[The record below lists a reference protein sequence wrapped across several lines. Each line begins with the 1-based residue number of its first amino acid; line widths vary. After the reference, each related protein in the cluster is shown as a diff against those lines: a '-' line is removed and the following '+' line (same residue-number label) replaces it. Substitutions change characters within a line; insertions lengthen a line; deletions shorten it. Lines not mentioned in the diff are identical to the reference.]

1 MGDWLSP
8 DPWFDDDDDEISA
21 ALTNLKL
28 HKPKTYTT
36 QSLATY
42 RAACIALRRRGVPG
56 AVCRSHLPWAPT
68 AAGDPGEACRAAV
81 AAWAA
86 ELEAAAGAAGVPLE
100 VDAPADWFRLAH
112 VVLSCLPS
120 EAIGACFCGP
130 FGADRYTFPACG
142 HMVEQTDDD
151 VWIQQAPA
159 ERASTLADALR
170 ARPPPQP
177 LHDAAGAAQ
186 RIRCPRCGVAG
197 PALHE
202 LVPRFL
208 PASAARAP
216 TVLWIV
222 ILRSKADGLS
232 RHRVAIP
239 EALYFDAATGEP
251 AALERGEPAPGGVR
265 RYVLSGVMLFHS
277 KRERDDPP
285 PEFDG
290 DSGGR
295 YSICMALAPGDFYWF
310 GDEEAGAAPVRGAAA
325 DDLLSRHGHSA
336 FYNADLACR
345 PSSQVFL
352 PIPEAK
358 RHANDVEHATELL
371 HVVRNELCL
380 PRVKNPNEC
389 EARAL
394 RALRAIQALA
404 HGSCG
409 DLPGATARDVR
420 DALVLD
426 EEQRPSLASL
436 VALLSPQYSGST
448 RRAAANVIHGLATPD
463 VVETGSDGGWDVA
476 TQTHRQH
483 ALGKEPLLVEYLV
496 SWLQQCVV
504 RHEAQTHIDGE
515 DNDASKGA
523 YWRRRKMVNEPI
535 DQRKLKDKKK
545 KKKRGDDDDDAE
557 GATAWKPR
565 ETEMCLLLCRCLRS
579 LCVNADNATRL
590 AGAGA
595 VPPLLTV
602 LRHAPPDC
610 LLAAAGCLIPIAIW
624 QPKLISIH
632 GGVPLLVRMLN
643 APLQPLSRLSAV
655 QILAQ
660 LVVDE
665 TDCGRL
671 ANARGAGEDTANVGS
686 DAWKRE
692 FALEAVPLVAACAL
706 GNNPEP
712 VRAQAAQAAV
722 DLYVTDGSRHLCF
735 GADERTEATT
745 SDSEYANDTYL
756 EVVYG
761 RDSDECAAHRAEVA
775 RLPAKAKRRGGL
787 LQVDTV
793 DVAKVEEETRTK
805 ERKHRKY
812 AGPPS
817 GETAH
822 LRRGG
827 LENVS
832 QPRKVAFDGA
842 KFVWETRDKASGH
855 AAVAVCNAHNKYE
868 QDFAALQ
875 ADPARLQEAKNKA
888 KKHNKQLNPFKK
900 RMPDPTITGCHTA
913 TVELLALTG
922 VPETA
927 EVNALGCFVV
937 RTTETAILCECV
949 PDRPK
954 FGPPPVTVEGKRKLA
969 EETCMEWIVHLL
981 GLLEDEMNDLGLE
994 FDIAQYDAG
1003 AANRRREAKEK
1014 KAKAKHR
1021 KEGQVEVLVKDP
1033 TAPTPMKWEDFVR
1046 RAAPEGEPDA
1056 TGRPGPPAVPLLRGR
1071 HPNVLAELWT
1081 MVLHRSSLALVAHGC
1096 AAMLNLISEPGVNAH
1111 VRAKYQ
1117 DEIRKVPETLSQGI
1131 ASSSKDLIMKKLEI
1145 LFMLK
1150 ELDLVE
1156 ANLFRLDKKMRTR
1169 YKSVVLYWRK
1179 HLGYSALSSATEGF
1193 DKQTLRRLQETFAEI
1208 DEDGS
1213 GYLSPEELAA
1223 LFKKKL
1229 RMPMSQS
1236 KLEDIVD
1243 EVDIDGNGLI
1253 DFEEFLLVVK
1263 NMKNMKSVQSKLG
1276 VALAKGANSGVLGNF
1291 VGDAT
1296 AGIFSGSEGLGGMFG
1311 PNRKKLTDEIK
1322 EVDKD
1327 VLEYQ
1332 HNHKEFFMKRYQI
1345 KGDWVL
1351 VAKLVYAAALDW
1363 GDGVVSAEPL
1373 IQTLVNNPQWVEQ
1386 LGFAKKR
1393 RGMAMDKHAQAKYQD
1408 TLRLASTYQT
1418 LSEQA
1423 AAAGIAR
1430 RGGGGDDDAS
1440 DGGDDDDEH
1449 WDYQTFED
1457 NVVKLIRA
1465 FRRSEQQAREDK
1477 LKREENME
1485 RVAKKKPV
1493 VASRLRRLALGS
1505 KADVPDPDA

>member
-1 MGDWLSP
+1 M
-8 DPWFDDDDDEISA
+8 
-21 ALTNLKL
+21 
-28 HKPKTYTT
+28 
-36 QSLATY
+36 
-42 RAACIALRRRGVPG
+42 
-56 AVCRSHLPWAPT
+56 
-68 AAGDPGEACRAAV
+68 
-81 AAWAA
+81 
-86 ELEAAAGAAGVPLE
+86 
-100 VDAPADWFRLAH
+100 
-112 VVLSCLPS
+112 
-120 EAIGACFCGP
+120 
-130 FGADRYTFPACG
+130 
-142 HMVEQTDDD
+142 
-151 VWIQQAPA
+151 
-159 ERASTLADALR
+159 
-170 ARPPPQP
+170 
-177 LHDAAGAAQ
+177 
-186 RIRCPRCGVAG
+186 
-197 PALHE
+197 
-202 LVPRFL
+202 
-208 PASAARAP
+208 
-216 TVLWIV
+216 
-222 ILRSKADGLS
+222 
-232 RHRVAIP
+232 
-239 EALYFDAATGEP
+239 
-251 AALERGEPAPGGVR
+251 
-265 RYVLSGVMLFHS
+265 
-277 KRERDDPP
+277 
-285 PEFDG
+285 
-290 DSGGR
+290 
-295 YSICMALAPGDFYWF
+295 
-310 GDEEAGAAPVRGAAA
+310 
-325 DDLLSRHGHSA
+325 
-336 FYNADLACR
+336 
-345 PSSQVFL
+345 
-352 PIPEAK
+352 
-358 RHANDVEHATELL
+358 
-371 HVVRNELCL
+371 
-380 PRVKNPNEC
+380 
-389 EARAL
+389 
-394 RALRAIQALA
+394 
-404 HGSCG
+404 
-409 DLPGATARDVR
+409 
-420 DALVLD
+420 
-426 EEQRPSLASL
+426 
-436 VALLSPQYSGST
+436 
-448 RRAAANVIHGLATPD
+448 
-463 VVETGSDGGWDVA
+463 
-476 TQTHRQH
+476 
-483 ALGKEPLLVEYLV
+483 
-496 SWLQQCVV
+496 
-504 RHEAQTHIDGE
+504 
-515 DNDASKGA
+515 
-523 YWRRRKMVNEPI
+523 
-535 DQRKLKDKKK
+535 
-545 KKKRGDDDDDAE
+545 
-557 GATAWKPR
+557 
-565 ETEMCLLLCRCLRS
+565 LLL
-579 LCVNADNATRL
+579 
-590 AGAGA
+590 
-595 VPPLLTV
+595 
-602 LRHAPPDC
+602 
-610 LLAAAGCLIPIAIW
+610 
-624 QPKLISIH
+624 K
-632 GGVPLLVRMLN
+632 
-643 APLQPLSRLSAV
+643 
-655 QILAQ
+655 
-660 LVVDE
+660 
-665 TDCGRL
+665 L
-671 ANARGAGEDTANVGS
+671 ANAGREEDANVGS

-712 VRAQAAQAAV
+712 
-722 DLYVTDGSRHLCF
+722 
-735 GADERTEATT
+735 
-745 SDSEYANDTYL
+745 
-756 EVVYG
+756 
-761 RDSDECAAHRAEVA
+761 
-775 RLPAKAKRRGGL
+775 
-787 LQVDTV
+787 
-793 DVAKVEEETRTK
+793 
-805 ERKHRKY
+805 
-812 AGPPS
+812 
-817 GETAH
+817 
-822 LRRGG
+822 

-855 AAVAVCNAHNKYE
+855 AAVARHSTGEPGASSAAQVAVCNAHNKYE

-1003 AANRRREAKEK
+1003 AANRVMQRTTRAAAAKEAKEK

-1033 TAPTPMKWEDFVR
+1033 TAPTPM
-1046 RAAPEGEPDA
+1046 
-1056 TGRPGPPAVPLLRGR
+1056 
-1071 HPNVLAELWT
+1071 N
-1081 MVLHRSSLALVAHGC
+1081 SLALVAHGC
-1096 AAMLNLISEPGVNAH
+1096 AAMLNLISEPGVNAR

-1156 ANLFRLDKKMRTR
+1156 ANLFRLDKKMRTPR

-1223 LFKKKL
+1223 LFKL

-1276 VALAKGANSGVLGNF
+1276 VKLKKAI
-1291 VGDAT
+1291 DD
-1296 AGIFSGSEGLGGMFG
+1296 
-1311 PNRKKLTDEIK
+1311 NRREKLTDEIK

-1373 IQTLVNNPQWVEQ
+1373 IQALVNNPQWVEQ

-1423 AAAGIAR
+1423 RAGIAR
-1430 RGGGGDDDAS
+1430 RGGGGGDDDAS

-1485 RVAKKKPV
+1485 RGAEEEAV